1 MTTLFLTKLAAIL
14 NYFSAAVESAFKDD
28 IYVEAHSFP
37 PPNVA
42 RYKIHFREESRLCTG
57 NS

>member
-28 IYVEAHSFP
+28 IFVEAHSFP

-42 RYKIHFREESRLCTG
+42 RYIKVLCSRKHIV
-57 NS
+57 